1 MMLRN
6 LFVALLFAVAAIPG
20 AVAAPQA
27 ILKSNISVEG
37 RTITLGDLFTPESF
51 TASPEAA
58 RVVVAAAP
66 LPGEQMSLDAYR
78 LTKFCAEHGIEWP
91 NTQKL
96 NMIPVARIG
105 DVVPS
110 DVVKAQLLDAAAA
123 QGLEGKLS
131 LAFTGAMPVVN
142 IPIGA
147 EASVAV
153 DALDLDTRTGQ
164 FRARLRAP
172 ADDTTAPS
180 VSVIGRI
187 YQVVALPVLTH
198 DMRPGEVI
206 AKGDFEWTDI
216 AADRLGQNIL
226 TNTADLVG
234 TTPKRMLRAGQAI
247 RIGDVAPPIVIRKGD
262 LVAMLVSAPGMSLT
276 AQGRALD
283 EGAAGDTIRIM
294 NSSSKRTIEGTVKGP
309 GQVVVGTI
317 AFPSALASR

>member
-1 MMLRN
+1 MILRN
-6 LFVALLFAVAAIPG
+6 LLLAFLFAIAAVPG
-20 AVAAPQA
+20 VLAAPQA
-27 ILKSNISVEG
+27 VLQSNIAVEG

-51 TASPEAA
+51 SAAPEAA
-58 RVVVAAAP
+58 RVVIAAAP
-66 LPGEQMSLDAYR
+66 MPGEHTSLDAYR
-78 LTKFCAEHGIEWP
+78 LTKFCAEHGIDWP

-96 NMIPVARIG
+96 DMIPVARVG
-105 DVVPS
+105 DVVPP
-110 DVVKAQLLDAAAA
+110 DLVKAQLLDAAAA
-123 QGLEGKLS
+123 QGLDGKLA
-131 LAFTGAMPVVN
+131 LAFSGAMPAIN

-153 DALDLDTRTGQ
+153 DALDLDARTGQ

-172 ADDTTAPS
+172 ANDTTAPS
-180 VSVIGRI
+180 VAVIGRV
-187 YQVVALPVLTH
+187 YQVIEVPVLTR

-247 RIGDVAPPIVIRKGD
+247 RIGDVAPPVVIKKGD
-262 LVAMLVSAPGMSLT
+262 LVAMLVSTPGMSLT

-283 EGAAGDTIRIM
+283 EGAAGDTIRVM

-309 GQVVVGTI
+309 GQVMVGAI
-317 AFPSALASR
+317 SLPSTLASR